1 METFIDNMLHPI
13 AYWRT
18 TDSTVVWLGGFVV
31 AGLAAI
37 GAAWVAWSFVSGL
50 FAQASQVAGI

>member
-1 METFIDNMLHPI
+1 METFINNALHPI
-13 AYWRT
+13 EFWRT

-37 GAAWVAWSFVSGL
+37 GAAWAAWSFVSGL